1 MFMIK
6 KVTSVDILKD
16 KEIIDIKPQNPVAHV
31 ITMDVPSTSAA
42 PRSTRSDAATPLPTT
57 SSSSSNGILRAL
69 KHIFAWCRDTHQ
81 CQDVIL
87 SNQRRQNEHMG
98 IDYFDVFP
106 LPEPP
111 LVDDPFT
118 SLSATDLA
126 AMEAAAASGSECEDD
141 GEGDEDDDECT
152 M

>member
-1 MFMIK
+1 
-6 KVTSVDILKD
+6 
-16 KEIIDIKPQNPVAHV
+16 
-31 ITMDVPSTSAA
+31 
-42 PRSTRSDAATPLPTT
+42 
-57 SSSSSNGILRAL
+57 
-69 KHIFAWCRDTHQ
+69 
-81 CQDVIL
+81 
-87 SNQRRQNEHMG
+87 MG

-141 GEGDEDDDECT
+141 GEGDEDDDE
-152 M
+152 

>member
-1 MFMIK
+1 
-6 KVTSVDILKD
+6 
-16 KEIIDIKPQNPVAHV
+16 
-31 ITMDVPSTSAA
+31 
-42 PRSTRSDAATPLPTT
+42 
-57 SSSSSNGILRAL
+57 
-69 KHIFAWCRDTHQ
+69 
-81 CQDVIL
+81 
-87 SNQRRQNEHMG
+87 MG